1 MAIALLLLSFSTVL
15 FTLVI
20 FKLLSFFIMPS
31 LFFDLLFIGFPVGAM
46 LAAYFFQ
53 VDMKSFVRTIWILQL
68 ALILSTFAVLF
79 AHNFGYLRVHLFDVR
94 VSQLLINISIFALLF
109 IPFFIAYGL
118 SEYVGYQIG
127 RQRFKARMFAVYAL
141 YLFGAAAAYL
151 LSQWLVPLL
160 GVTKLIIGTFMIT
173 AVVGLIISTGRA
185 RWLFWVQL
193 LVASLGYFT
202 PEMEAGFLRL
212 YKGASPLSTA
222 FFQSRG
228 FDLVFQKWGRYSLTE
243 IMQSPDSSAY
253 YGFYNDFLQW
263 EYYPDRG
270 YRKPSLGTI
279 PLSMMDSESKKLII
293 GSGGGRQVRFAV
305 SAGHTNITAVEIEPA
320 VIEAV
325 RDPQYLLQ
333 EFQQVY
339 DRPGVRI
346 VQSEG
351 RKYLDELQIKQD
363 LIFMPSVGGYP
374 QMMLEPGNMI
384 RTIEAYQMV
393 LEKLTPQGLFAIWY
407 PAGLDSKGVLTDQY
421 VRTLADLGMQVR
433 AYRDNEEFLILS
445 TPDQVNK
452 LPESKDL
459 LDLLVVTYEQ
469 AGGTYHSFPIPLIPA
484 DYMVGEDPS
493 FQPVTDDKPYLGGNL
508 RHIFSEDQVHQLY
521 GFGAIVLILLGIFL
535 YFLLKNRG
543 DPRIAGR
550 SYNSLAVLAFLLGAN
565 FLVVEHHLVL
575 LLFKTNYV
583 FHDALMMGA
592 VIFLIC
598 TGLGS
603 MIAASAARKV
613 ILWVA
618 LAGYLVIAL
627 AGDLLP
633 GWTALVLIVPVSI
646 ATGSFF
652 PLLFERAAK
661 NPLGVFALDAV
672 GAGVGSL
679 LAASIPIL
687 FGFQF
692 YGTLALLIFL
702 ITVVMDHW
710 FHKSVPPSISA

>member
-46 LAAYFFQ
+46 MAAYFFK
-53 VDMKSFVRTIWILQL
+53 VDIKSFVRTIWILQL

-94 VSQLLINISIFALLF
+94 VSQLLINISIFTLLF
-109 IPFFIAYGL
+109 IPFFVAYGL

-160 GVTKLIIGTFMIT
+160 GVTKLIIGTFMIS
-173 AVVGLIISTGRA
+173 AVVGLIISTGRT
-185 RWLFWVQL
+185 RVLFWVQL
-193 LVASLGYFT
+193 LAASLGYFT

-243 IMQSPDSSAY
+243 IMQSADSSAY

-279 PLSMMDSESKKLII
+279 PISMMDSESNKLII

-325 RDPQYLLQ
+325 RSPQHLLQ

-351 RKYLDELQIKQD
+351 RKYLDQLQ
-363 LIFMPSVGGYP
+363 
-374 QMMLEPGNMI
+374 E
-384 RTIEAYQMV
+384 
-393 LEKLTPQGLFAIWY
+393 
-407 PAGLDSKGVLTDQY
+407 
-421 VRTLADLGMQVR
+421 
-433 AYRDNEEFLILS
+433 
-445 TPDQVNK
+445 NK
-452 LPESKDL
+452 
-459 LDLLVVTYEQ
+459 T
-469 AGGTYHSFPIPLIPA
+469 
-484 DYMVGEDPS
+484 
-493 FQPVTDDKPYLGGNL
+493 
-508 RHIFSEDQVHQLY
+508 
-521 GFGAIVLILLGIFL
+521 
-535 YFLLKNRG
+535 
-543 DPRIAGR
+543 
-550 SYNSLAVLAFLLGAN
+550 
-565 FLVVEHHLVL
+565 
-575 LLFKTNYV
+575 
-583 FHDALMMGA
+583 
-592 VIFLIC
+592 
-598 TGLGS
+598 
-603 MIAASAARKV
+603 
-613 ILWVA
+613 
-618 LAGYLVIAL
+618 
-627 AGDLLP
+627 
-633 GWTALVLIVPVSI
+633 
-646 ATGSFF
+646 
-652 PLLFERAAK
+652 
-661 NPLGVFALDAV
+661 
-672 GAGVGSL
+672 
-679 LAASIPIL
+679 
-687 FGFQF
+687 
-692 YGTLALLIFL
+692 
-702 ITVVMDHW
+702 
-710 FHKSVPPSISA
+710 